1 MSQLSPI
8 FKGEFLKEKKEEKE
22 DDLIG
27 EEGSGDNLPLQQ
39 TEFNNLLQDKLSYD
53 STFSVG
59 RFDLSRLLFSS

>member
-27 EEGSGDNLPLQQ
+27 EEGSGDNLPLYYF
-39 TEFNNLLQDKLSYD
+39 EFNKIVQDKLSYD

-59 RFDLSRLLFSS
+59 RFDK

>member
-27 EEGSGDNLPLQQ
+27 KEGSGDNLPLYYF
-39 TEFNNLLQDKLSYD
+39 EFDKIVQDKLSYD

>member
-27 EEGSGDNLPLQQ
+27 EEGSGDNLPLYYF
-39 TEFNNLLQDKLSYD
+39 EFNKIVQDKLSYD